1 MKHACA
7 WWLVGGGFLGCAA
20 LLCILSAG
28 AAEPNTAATAPADV
42 PPAQPVFT
50 AAGKEYRFDTGAL
63 RGVLREGGQSKGLK
77 PVADAASGTDLAGA
91 SGLFSPYR
99 LLTAD
104 ARFGTA
110 AWDWASQSHLR
121 PDGAVEVRWSADA
134 QHPLDVTGVYRWAAP
149 NVLDF
154 QATVKAQKDLPRF
167 ELFLASYFNGFPA
180 SFVYVQESPDGGG
193 KPGFL
198 EAKKAGGDW
207 QAFPRNDDALRIIL
221 DGRWNRPPNPVA
233 WKILPRLAA
242 PLALR
247 RDAKSGLTAVLMAPK
262 EDCFAVLTPYGEEGH
277 RSVYLSLF
285 GRDLRTGE
293 TAAARARLIIGREI
307 SDSQAVALYQAY
319 VQNPPRLQVTP

>member
-1 MKHACA
+1 MKHDHG
-7 WWLVGGGFLGCAA
+7 WLLVGGGFLVCAA
-20 LLCILSAG
+20 LLCLLSAG
-28 AAEPNTAATAPADV
+28 AAEPNEAATAPTDA
-42 PPAQPVFT
+42 PPVQPAFT
-50 AAGKEYRFDTGAL
+50 AAGKGYRFDTGVL

-77 PVADAASGTDLAGA
+77 PVVDAATGTDLAGA
-91 SGLFSPYR
+91 LGLFSPYR

-110 AWDWASQSHLR
+110 AWDWASQAHLR

-134 QHPLDVTGVYRWAAP
+134 QHPLDITGVYRWAAP

-180 SFVYVQESPDGGG
+180 SFIYVQESPDAGG

-198 EAKKAGGDW
+198 EAKKAGGVW
-207 QAFPRNDDALRIIL
+207 QASPRDDDALRILL
-221 DGRWNRPPNPVA
+221 DGRWDRPPNPVA

-242 PLALR
+242 PLGLR

-277 RSVYLSLF
+277 RSLYLSLF
-285 GRDLRTGE
+285 GRDLKTGE
-293 TAAARARLIIGREI
+293 TSTARARLVIGREI
-307 SDSQAVALYQAY
+307 SDSKALALYQAY
-319 VQNPPRLQVTP
+319 VRNLPRLQGTP